1 MAYKQ
6 NSPFNNESDDLLS
19 NIKNK
24 NLKVVESSG
33 EPQPITTRNPRFPN
47 DTYTNINER
56 GGEGNRV
63 AYIPT
68 YESLIHDERGGDKLV
83 GFSDSPRAKKVYEIG
98 EKMVSDSL
106 NLVNKG
112 QNVAAAQTFGRDLSS
127 ELRKAK
133 NMGEY
138 DAVIT
143 KINRGHQ
150 DERNLAAAQKV
161 ADMGQSYGTDPTKPK
176 LFHID
181 DSDPSLR
188 NTYDQK
194 LVDRY
199 RERYN

>member
-24 NLKVVESSG
+24 KFKIVESSG
-33 EPQPITTRNPRFPN
+33 EPQPITKGDAGGN
-47 DTYTNINER
+47 TYTNINER
-56 GGEGNRV
+56 GGEGNRT

-68 YESLIHDERGGDKLV
+68 YKSLIHDERGGDKLV
-83 GFSDSPRAKKVYEIG
+83 GFSDSPRAKKVYERG

>member
-6 NSPFNNESDDLLS
+6 NSPLNNGSDDLLS

-24 NLKVVESSG
+24 KFKIVESSG
-33 EPQPITTRNPRFPN
+33 EPQSITKGDAGGN
-47 DTYTNINER
+47 TYTNINER
-56 GGEGNRV
+56 GGEGNRA
-63 AYIPT
+63 AYVPT

-83 GFSDSPRAKKVYEIG
+83 GFSDSPGAQNVYETG
-98 EKMVSDSL
+98 ERMVSDSL

-127 ELRKAK
+127 ELRKAE

-143 KINRGHQ
+143 KINKGHE
-150 DERNLAAAQKV
+150 DEQNLAAAEKV
-161 ADMGQSYGTDPTKPK
+161 ASRGFSLGTDPTNPKMTHIDESDPK
-176 LFHID
+176 LR
-181 DSDPSLR
+181 S
-188 NTYDQK
+188 TYSQK
-194 LVDRY
+194 LVDKF